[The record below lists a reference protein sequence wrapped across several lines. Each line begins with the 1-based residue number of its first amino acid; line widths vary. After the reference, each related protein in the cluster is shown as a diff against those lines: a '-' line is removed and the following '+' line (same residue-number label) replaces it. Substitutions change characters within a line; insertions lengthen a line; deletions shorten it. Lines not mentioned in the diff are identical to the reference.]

1 MDFKELYFCLF
12 GVLSKAVEA
21 IELGKVAEAR
31 RILIE
36 AMQQAEEHYIEGEE

>member
-1 MDFKELYFCLF
+1 MDYKELYFCLF

-21 IELGKVAEAR
+21 IELGKISEAR

-36 AMQQAEEHYIEGEE
+36 AMQQAEESYLATED